1 MEKYLFMID
10 NGKDVFLSNE
20 VYNPSFGSRKGLQV
34 FSQG

>member
-10 NGKDVFLSNE
+10 LSNE